1 MTKKAVEPSDD
12 LMNRLIY
19 GEKAKINKEEM
30 YALTRKNYENLPEV
44 QEKRR
49 RELRKK
55 AEE

>member
-1 MTKKAVEPSDD
+1 
-12 LMNRLIY
+12 MNRLIY